1 MLTTPR
7 SYRYPECHE
16 RIVHGVGPLLKNIE
30 EPDAKCAPIGTVP
43 TMTNDPPLTHG
54 PAFPVIP

>member
-30 EPDAKCAPIGTVP
+30 EPDAKCAPIGTHRV
-43 TMTNDPPLTHG
+43 NRDPPRNRDA
-54 PAFPVIP
+54 PCPP

>member
-30 EPDAKCAPIGTVP
+30 EPDAKCAPIGGHHA
-43 TMTNDPPLTHG
+43 NRDPPCQ
-54 PAFPVIP
+54 